1 MFEGLVSCKSMS
13 WCWFRYLTQATTT
26 GVTTYPKDF
35 DAEKKLIS
43 KFQIP
48 TCVKYTKDG
57 RLEANFPALDILE
70 WKSHTPWDTWNLIAK
85 MGDSRYQLLQD
96 SFHQH
101 EHYQWQL
108 RTKNYPSAQYW
119 FHHVLETREDLSEA
133 VTFTVTSSVEVDSHS
148 IFDSGK
154 EPTSLSIHSFRWLNS
169 RGVDDQTYLICK
181 YTTYTAVYRTT
192 YIIT

>member
-1 MFEGLVSCKSMS
+1 MKNGSLCFKATLEFCCTSKSHSDPLGDGSKFRSSWSWMFEGLVSCKSMS

-48 TCVKYTKDG
+48 TCVKYTKDW
-57 RLEANFPALDILE
+57 RLEAKFPALDILE

-148 IFDSGK
+148 MVTPG
-154 EPTSLSIHSFRWLNS
+154 RS
-169 RGVDDQTYLICK
+169 RLH
-181 YTTYTAVYRTT
+181 
-192 YIIT
+192 